1 MPFEE
6 ISHTADWS
14 LRVWADDLA
23 GLLAESARGMYALA
37 NAEPA
42 EGPRVK
48 RELTLDAVDAESL
61 LVAFLEELLYL
72 SESEKLIFD
81 TFSETKI
88 EGFKLKIEMEG
99 AIIESMDKEIKAV
112 TFHNL
117 QIRESERGL
126 EVEIVFDV

>member
-23 GLLAESARGMYALA
+23 GLLIESARGMYALA
-37 NAEPA
+37 NVEPA

-61 LVAFLEELLYL
+61 LVSFLEELLYL
-72 SESEKLIFD
+72 SESEDLIFD
-81 TFSETKI
+81 NFSDLKL
-88 EGFKLKIEMEG
+88 EGFKITGMMDGRALRSIE
-99 AIIESMDKEIKAV
+99 KEIKAV

-117 QIRESERGL
+117 QIRKTSRGL

>member
-23 GLLAESARGMYALA
+23 GLLIESARGMYALA
-37 NAEPA
+37 NVEPA

-61 LVAFLEELLYL
+61 LVSFLEELLYF
-72 SESEKLIFD
+72 SESERFIFD
-81 TFSETKI
+81 NFSD
-88 EGFKLKIEMEG
+88 LKVESYELTGMMEG
-99 AIIESMDKEIKAV
+99 KAIHSIEKEIKAV

-117 QIRESERGL
+117 EILETDHGL
-126 EVEIVFDV
+126 KVEIVFDV